1 MPYIRGLTENM
12 HLHFE
17 SFLHKLVGKLWHGCV
32 TSICWKGGIPPRQHR
47 SCWVQYHDIENIFEK
62 SSLPKVGDA
71 IGSTPAWHA
80 LGDGSEYL
88 IACVILIW
96 VDFFIKAKLLIRS
109 LSNSV
114 ELWIVVCPCVDSF
127 FMVKALRVHR
137 VKTCQMLPFQVSDFF
152 PTLISFC
159 VKDFKQKIGAVN
171 PVDCCW
177 VDFFMMFL
185 HAGSS

>member
-1 MPYIRGLTENM
+1 MTWLCNQ
-12 HLHFE
+12 HLLKGRYPPTSAPQLLSLISWYWKYFW
-17 SFLHKLVGKLWHGCV
+17 KKQPTQGWGCHWIH
-32 TSICWKGGIPPRQHR
+32 TCMAR
-47 SCWVQYHDIENIFEK
+47 SCGWFWIFNC
-62 SSLPKVGDA
+62 LCYIDMG
-71 IGSTPAWHA
+71 W
-80 LGDGSEYL
+80 
-88 IACVILIW
+88 
-96 VDFFIKAKLLIRS
+96 FFIKAKLLIRS

-137 VKTCQMLPFQVSDFF
+137 VETCQMLPFQVSDFF